1 MKINMA
7 RRRSLFRWT
16 AAAALLCA
24 LSVRGD
30 AQPFQSAV
38 GLGNT
43 EISGGIIE
51 SGDGNYI
58 ACGYTTSFAVT
69 GLRSD
74 VYVAKLNPCG
84 QVMWGRGYDLGGD
97 EMGKK
102 IRATPDGGY
111 VIVGV
116 RDATGNLDDQAF
128 LLKID
133 GTGTVLWRNTY
144 GALGPLYNEIGSDV
158 RVDPVSENIY
168 ACGQV
173 TEQDGRTYGWVWKTT
188 SGGALLWSK
197 YYRSTNG
204 NWFNALDR
212 ACNGNLVAVGAIS
225 NGASTGI
232 DMFEVGIDEN
242 SGGAVWNTWIGR
254 TETDAATTVAVD
266 AAQGEYWVGGT
277 TATAGVGGLKEVV
290 HSATCGG
297 VRLLT
302 NVYGDANPNNGMELN
317 ELYFEDRY
325 GANLLYGVG
334 TYRIGGTTALYI
346 ERPGV
351 WSRRYGAPGNST
363 GTAIVTSSYM
373 YVAGWRDLVAI
384 GSTPSVG
391 SGGVDFYAVGTDWVG
406 MSGCLQRDND
416 WVEYDHTFNSGT
428 VQLVEVD
435 HVVTAEPAYVTRLG
449 GYDVLLCTNCAAPPP
464 PDGGP
469 IFGGL
474 DMPGIGRH
482 AVAQAA
488 SR

>member
-1 MKINMA
+1 MSDIITL
-7 RRRSLFRWT
+7 RRCVHGCLT
-16 AAAALLCA
+16 AALLLAACA
-24 LSVRGD
+24 HVH
-30 AQPFQSAV
+30 AQPFQSAI

-51 SGDGNYI
+51 AADGNYM
-58 ACGYTTSFAVT
+58 AVGYTTSFSVVGQRA
-69 GLRSD
+69 D

-84 QVMWGRGYDLGGD
+84 QLMWGRAYDLGGD

-133 GTGTVLWRNTY
+133 GTGTMLWRNTY
-144 GALGPLYNEIGSDV
+144 GASGPLYNDVGNDV
-158 RVDPVSENIY
+158 RVDPVSGDIF

-173 TEQDGRTYGWVWKTT
+173 MEADGKSYGWVWKTT

-197 YYRSTNG
+197 YYRTTNG
-204 NWFNALDR
+204 NWFVALDR
-212 ACNGNLVAVGAIS
+212 ACNGSLVAVGAIS
-225 NGASTGI
+225 NGGTTGI
-232 DMFEVGIDEN
+232 DMFEVGVDE
-242 SGGAVWNTWIGR
+242 GTGAALWNAWVGR
-254 TETDAATTVAVD
+254 SETDIATTVAVD
-266 AAQGEYWVGGT
+266 AAQGQYWVGGT

-290 HSATCGG
+290 HSATCDG

-302 NVYGDANPNNGMELN
+302 NVYGDVNQSNGMELK
-317 ELYFEDRY
+317 ELYFEGRF

-334 TYRIGGTTALYI
+334 TYYIGSTTALYI
-346 ERPGV
+346 ERPGF
-351 WSRRYGAPGNST
+351 WSKRFGMPGNST
-363 GTAIVTSSYM
+363 GASVVTSN
-373 YVAGWRDLVAI
+373 YVYLTGWRDIVAV
-384 GSTPSVG
+384 GSTPSYG
-391 SGGVDFYAVGTDWVG
+391 SGGVDFYAVGTDWAG
-406 MSGCLQRDND
+406 ASGCSQEDNA
-416 WVEYDHTFNSGT
+416 WTEYDNTFSDGT

-435 HVVTAEPAYVTRLG
+435 HEFTAETAFATRPG

-469 IFGGL
+469 IFGGI
-474 DMPGIGRH
+474 DVPKIGRDV
-482 AVAQAA
+482 VAQAA